1 MKTKKTITF
10 FLLLVM
16 TTLVGAQTLSNNTV
30 SVTYNDTI
38 ATVVVADNI
47 SQYITT
53 TISGAHVSLAQS
65 SEVSEEITYRLSGTS
80 SDGEF
85 YMSGSYKATLELDNL
100 NLTNLNPVN
109 SGAAIH
115 VENGKRI
122 KVKVLA
128 ETTNTLV
135 DAATG
140 SQKGCFYVKGHPEFS
155 QQGTLNVIGNKK
167 HAIKS
172 GEYLSVKDAT
182 INVTSAQG
190 DGISCNQYFLMES
203 GSVNISGTSD
213 DGIQC
218 DLDGTASTGITE
230 DHEDEDTGNIYISG
244 GNITITSSA
253 LAAKGIKSEG
263 DIYISDDAIIN
274 VTVSGNGKWDDEELE
289 TSAAC
294 GISADGNIT
303 ITNGTISLIA
313 TGSGGKG
320 IKCDG
325 ILNVS
330 GGNINVETS
339 GQLYYSNG
347 TTENHNYTGNT
358 DNVNND
364 YYSSPKGIR
373 VGVKT
378 ENGNT
383 YTYSGGIVISGGK
396 IKVSTNGTNG
406 EGIESKNTLEI
417 SGGEIYVNAYD
428 DGINAGQD
436 VNITGGYIYSR
447 STNNDAMDAN
457 GNFYINGGLVYAI
470 GSRVPEVAL
479 DANTEEGKR
488 LYINGGTVIVVGGME
503 QGASLSQTCYQ
514 TSSVNNNTWY
524 SLAYGNE
531 VIAFLTPETT
541 SPGGPFGAP
550 GGGPGG
556 NPGGGP
562 GGNTTNGLIISTPT
576 TPTLSSGVTVSSGEG
591 IFEEKCYLDAN
602 VSGGNTVSLTN
613 YGNSGGNNSLE
624 DLENPNITIIVL
636 NDEILVEGCENCEV
650 NIFDIQGRKVSNK
663 GLNSGVYFV
672 KAGNNPTKK
681 IVIIK

>member
-1 MKTKKTITF
+1 MKKTITF

-85 YMSGSYKATLELDNL
+85 YISGSYKATLELDNL

-115 VENGKRI
+115 VENSKRI

-128 ETTNTLV
+128 GTTNTLV

-140 SQKGCFYVKGHPEFS
+140 SQKGCFYVKGHPEFL

-172 GEYLSVKDAT
+172 GEYLSLKDAT

-218 DLDGTASTGITE
+218 DLDGIASTGITE

-274 VTVSGNGKWDDEELE
+274 VTVSGNGKWDDEDLE

-447 STNNDAMDAN
+447 STNNDGMDAN

-514 TSSVNNNTWY
+514 TSSVNSNTWY

-531 VIAFLTPETT
+531 VIAFLTPEIT
-541 SPGGPFGAP
+541 SGGGPFGGP

-576 TPTLSSGVTVSSGEG
+576 TPILSSGVTVSSGEG

-624 DLENPNITIIVL
+624 GLENPNITIRVL

-650 NIFDIQGRKVSNK
+650 NIFDIEGRKVSNK

-681 IVIIK
+681 VVIIK

>member
-1 MKTKKTITF
+1 MKKTITF

-65 SEVSEEITYRLSGTS
+65 SEVSEEITYRLSGTT

-274 VTVSGNGKWDDEELE
+274 VTVSGNGKWDDEYLE

-378 ENGNT
+378 ENGNA

-447 STNNDAMDAN
+447 STNNDGMDAN
-457 GNFYINGGLVYAI
+457 GNFYINGGFVYAI

-541 SPGGPFGAP
+541 SGGGPFGGP

-602 VSGGNTVSLTN
+602 VIGGNTVSLTN
-613 YGNSGGNNSLE
+613 YGNSGGNNSLG
-624 DLENPNITIIVL
+624 DLENSNITIRVL

-650 NIFDIQGRKVSNK
+650 NIFDIEGRKVSNK

-681 IVIIK
+681 VVIIK

>member
-1 MKTKKTITF
+1 
-10 FLLLVM
+10 M

-53 TISGAHVSLAQS
+53 TISGAHVSIAQS
-65 SEVSEEITYRLSGTS
+65 SEVSEEITYRLSGTT

-274 VTVSGNGKWDDEELE
+274 VTVSGNGKWDDEDLE

-447 STNNDAMDAN
+447 STNNDGMDAN

-503 QGASLSQTCYQ
+503 QGASLSQICYQ

-541 SPGGPFGAP
+541 SGGGPFGGP

-624 DLENPNITIIVL
+624 DLENPNITIRVL

-650 NIFDIQGRKVSNK
+650 NIFDIEGRKVSNK

-681 IVIIK
+681 VVIIK

>member
-1 MKTKKTITF
+1 MKKTITF

-30 SVTYNDTI
+30 SVTYNDTT

-53 TISGAHVSLAQS
+53 TISGAHVSIAQS
-65 SEVSEEITYRLSGTS
+65 SEVSEEITYRLSGTT

-172 GEYLSVKDAT
+172 DEYLSVKDAT

-274 VTVSGNGKWDDEELE
+274 VTVSGNGKWDDEDLE

-447 STNNDAMDAN
+447 STNNDGMDAN

-541 SPGGPFGAP
+541 SGGGSFGGP

-624 DLENPNITIIVL
+624 DLENSNITIRVL

-650 NIFDIQGRKVSNK
+650 NIFDIEGRKVSNK

-672 KAGNNPTKK
+672 KAGNNPIKK
-681 IVIIK
+681 VVIIK

>member
-1 MKTKKTITF
+1 MKKTITF

-30 SVTYNDTI
+30 SVTYNDTT

-85 YMSGSYKATLELDNL
+85 YISGSYKATLELDNL

-274 VTVSGNGKWDDEELE
+274 VTVSGNGKWDDEDLE

-383 YTYSGGIVISGGK
+383 YTYIGGIVISGGK

-447 STNNDAMDAN
+447 STNNDGMDAN
-457 GNFYINGGLVYAI
+457 GNFYINGGFVYAI

-541 SPGGPFGAP
+541 SGGGPFGGP

-602 VSGGNTVSLTN
+602 VIGGNTVSLTN

-624 DLENPNITIIVL
+624 DLENSNITIRVL

-650 NIFDIQGRKVSNK
+650 NIFDIEGRKVSNK

-681 IVIIK
+681 VVIIK

>member
-1 MKTKKTITF
+1 MKKTITF

-53 TISGAHVSLAQS
+53 TISGAHVSIAQS
-65 SEVSEEITYRLSGTS
+65 SEVSEEITYRLSGTT

-274 VTVSGNGKWDDEELE
+274 VTVSGNGKWDDEDLE

-447 STNNDAMDAN
+447 STNNDGMDAN

-541 SPGGPFGAP
+541 SGGGSFGGP

-624 DLENPNITIIVL
+624 DLENSNITIRVL

-650 NIFDIQGRKVSNK
+650 NIFDIEGRKVSNK

-681 IVIIK
+681 VVIIK

>member
-1 MKTKKTITF
+1 MKKTITF

-53 TISGAHVSLAQS
+53 TISGAHVSIAQS
-65 SEVSEEITYRLSGTS
+65 SEVSEEITYRLSGTT

-274 VTVSGNGKWDDEELE
+274 VTVSGNGKWDDEDLE

-447 STNNDAMDAN
+447 STNNDGMDAN

-514 TSSVNNNTWY
+514 TSSVNSNTWY

-541 SPGGPFGAP
+541 SGGGPFGGP
-550 GGGPGG
+550 GGVPGG

-624 DLENPNITIIVL
+624 DLENPNITIRVL

-650 NIFDIQGRKVSNK
+650 NIFDIEGRKVSNK

-681 IVIIK
+681 VVIIK

>member
-1 MKTKKTITF
+1 MKKTITF

-30 SVTYNDTI
+30 SVTYNDTT

-53 TISGAHVSLAQS
+53 TISGAHVSIAQS
-65 SEVSEEITYRLSGTS
+65 SEVSEEITYRLSGTT

-172 GEYLSVKDAT
+172 GEYLSVKDVT

-274 VTVSGNGKWDDEELE
+274 VTVSGNGKWDDEDLE

-303 ITNGTISLIA
+303 ITNGIISLIA

-383 YTYSGGIVISGGK
+383 YTYSGGIVISGGE

-447 STNNDAMDAN
+447 STNNDGMDAN

-541 SPGGPFGAP
+541 SGGGPFGGP

-624 DLENPNITIIVL
+624 NLENSNITIRVL

-650 NIFDIQGRKVSNK
+650 NIFDIEGRKVSNK

-681 IVIIK
+681 VVIIK

>member
-1 MKTKKTITF
+1 MKKTITF

-53 TISGAHVSLAQS
+53 TISGAHVSIAQS
-65 SEVSEEITYRLSGTS
+65 SEVSEEITYRLSGTT

-274 VTVSGNGKWDDEELE
+274 VTVSGNGKWDDEDLE

-447 STNNDAMDAN
+447 STNNDGMDAN

-503 QGASLSQTCYQ
+503 QGASLAQTCYQ

-541 SPGGPFGAP
+541 SGGGPFGGP

-624 DLENPNITIIVL
+624 DLENSNITIRVL

-650 NIFDIQGRKVSNK
+650 NIFDIEGRKVSNK

-681 IVIIK
+681 VVIIK

>member
-1 MKTKKTITF
+1 MKKTITF

-53 TISGAHVSLAQS
+53 TISGAHVSIAQS
-65 SEVSEEITYRLSGTS
+65 SEVSEEITYRLSGTT
-80 SDGEF
+80 SDGEL

-274 VTVSGNGKWDDEELE
+274 VTVSGNGKWDDEDLE

-303 ITNGTISLIA
+303 ITNGTIFLIA

-447 STNNDAMDAN
+447 STNNDGMDAN

-541 SPGGPFGAP
+541 SGGGSFGSP

-624 DLENPNITIIVL
+624 DLEKSNITIRVL

-650 NIFDIQGRKVSNK
+650 NIFDIEGRKVSNK

-681 IVIIK
+681 VVIIK

>member
-1 MKTKKTITF
+1 MKKTITF

-30 SVTYNDTI
+30 SVTYNDTT

-65 SEVSEEITYRLSGTS
+65 SEVSEEITYRLSGTT

-85 YMSGSYKATLELDNL
+85 YISGSYKATLELDNL

-274 VTVSGNGKWDDEELE
+274 VTVSGNGKWDDEDLE

-447 STNNDAMDAN
+447 STNNDGMDAN
-457 GNFYINGGLVYAI
+457 GNFYINGGFVYAI

-541 SPGGPFGAP
+541 SGGGPFGGP

-602 VSGGNTVSLTN
+602 VIGGNTVSLTN

-624 DLENPNITIIVL
+624 DLENSNITIRVL

-650 NIFDIQGRKVSNK
+650 NIFDIEGRKVSNK

-681 IVIIK
+681 VVIIK

>member
-1 MKTKKTITF
+1 MKKTITF

-30 SVTYNDTI
+30 SVTYNDTT

-53 TISGAHVSLAQS
+53 TISGAHVSIAQS
-65 SEVSEEITYRLSGTS
+65 SEVSEEITYRLSGTT

-274 VTVSGNGKWDDEELE
+274 VTVSGNGKWDDEDLE

-447 STNNDAMDAN
+447 STNNDGMDAN

-541 SPGGPFGAP
+541 SGGGSFGGP

-624 DLENPNITIIVL
+624 DLENSNITIRVL

-650 NIFDIQGRKVSNK
+650 NIFDIEGRKVSNK

-681 IVIIK
+681 VVIIK

>member
-38 ATVVVADNI
+38 ATVDVADNI

-172 GEYLSVKDAT
+172 DEYLSVKDAT

-274 VTVSGNGKWDDEELE
+274 VTVSGNGKWDDEDLE

-294 GISADGNIT
+294 GISAEGNIT

-330 GGNINVETS
+330 GGN
-339 GQLYYSNG
+339 
-347 TTENHNYTGNT
+347 
-358 DNVNND
+358 
-364 YYSSPKGIR
+364 
-373 VGVKT
+373 
-378 ENGNT
+378 
-383 YTYSGGIVISGGK
+383 
-396 IKVSTNGTNG
+396 
-406 EGIESKNTLEI
+406 
-417 SGGEIYVNAYD
+417 
-428 DGINAGQD
+428 
-436 VNITGGYIYSR
+436 
-447 STNNDAMDAN
+447 
-457 GNFYINGGLVYAI
+457 
-470 GSRVPEVAL
+470 
-479 DANTEEGKR
+479 
-488 LYINGGTVIVVGGME
+488 
-503 QGASLSQTCYQ
+503 
-514 TSSVNNNTWY
+514 
-524 SLAYGNE
+524 
-531 VIAFLTPETT
+531 
-541 SPGGPFGAP
+541 
-550 GGGPGG
+550 
-556 NPGGGP
+556 
-562 GGNTTNGLIISTPT
+562 
-576 TPTLSSGVTVSSGEG
+576 
-591 IFEEKCYLDAN
+591 
-602 VSGGNTVSLTN
+602 TVSLTN

-624 DLENPNITIIVL
+624 YLENPNITIIVL

-650 NIFDIQGRKVSNK
+650 NIFDIEGRKVSNK

>member
-1 MKTKKTITF
+1 
-10 FLLLVM
+10 M

-53 TISGAHVSLAQS
+53 TISGAHVSIAQS
-65 SEVSEEITYRLSGTS
+65 SEVSEEITYRLSGTT

-135 DAATG
+135 DAASG
-140 SQKGCFYVKGHPEFS
+140 SQKGCFYIKGHPEFS

-274 VTVSGNGKWDDEELE
+274 VTVSGNGKWDDEDLE

-447 STNNDAMDAN
+447 STNNDGMDAN

-541 SPGGPFGAP
+541 SGGGPFGGP

-602 VSGGNTVSLTN
+602 VIGGNTVSLTN

-624 DLENPNITIIVL
+624 DLENSNITIRVL

-650 NIFDIQGRKVSNK
+650 NIFDIEGRKVSNK

-681 IVIIK
+681 VVIIK

>member
-1 MKTKKTITF
+1 MKKTITF

-53 TISGAHVSLAQS
+53 TISGAHVSIAQS
-65 SEVSEEITYRLSGTS
+65 SEVSEEITYRLSGTT

-274 VTVSGNGKWDDEELE
+274 VTVSGNGKWDDEDLE

-447 STNNDAMDAN
+447 STNNDGMDAN

-503 QGASLSQTCYQ
+503 QGASLSQICYQ

-541 SPGGPFGAP
+541 SGGGPFGGP

-624 DLENPNITIIVL
+624 DLENPNITIRVL

-650 NIFDIQGRKVSNK
+650 NIFDIEGRKVSNK

-681 IVIIK
+681 VVIIK

>member
-1 MKTKKTITF
+1 MKKTITF

-30 SVTYNDTI
+30 SVTYNDTT

-85 YMSGSYKATLELDNL
+85 YISGSYKATLELDNL

-274 VTVSGNGKWDDEELE
+274 VTVSGNGKWDDEDLE

-447 STNNDAMDAN
+447 STNNDGMEAN
-457 GNFYINGGLVYAI
+457 GNFYINGGFVYAI

-541 SPGGPFGAP
+541 SGGGPFGGP

-602 VSGGNTVSLTN
+602 VIGGNTVSLTN

-624 DLENPNITIIVL
+624 DLENSNITIRVL

-650 NIFDIQGRKVSNK
+650 NIFDIEGRKVSNK

-681 IVIIK
+681 VVIIK

>member
-1 MKTKKTITF
+1 MKKTITF

-53 TISGAHVSLAQS
+53 TISGAHVSIAQS
-65 SEVSEEITYRLSGTS
+65 SEVSEEITYRLSGTT

-274 VTVSGNGKWDDEELE
+274 VTVSGNGKWDDEDLE

-447 STNNDAMDAN
+447 STNNDGMDAN

-514 TSSVNNNTWY
+514 TSSVNSNTWY

-541 SPGGPFGAP
+541 SGGGSFGGP

-624 DLENPNITIIVL
+624 DLENSNITIRVL

-650 NIFDIQGRKVSNK
+650 NIFDIEGRKVSNK

-681 IVIIK
+681 VVIIK

>member
-1 MKTKKTITF
+1 MKKTITF

-30 SVTYNDTI
+30 SVTYNDTT

-65 SEVSEEITYRLSGTS
+65 SEVSEEITYRLSGTT

-274 VTVSGNGKWDDEELE
+274 VTVSGNGKWDDEDLE

-447 STNNDAMDAN
+447 STNNDGMDAN

-541 SPGGPFGAP
+541 SGGGPFGGP

-602 VSGGNTVSLTN
+602 VIGGNTVSLTN

-624 DLENPNITIIVL
+624 DLENSNITIRVL

-650 NIFDIQGRKVSNK
+650 NIFDIEGRKVSNK

-681 IVIIK
+681 VVIIK

>member
-1 MKTKKTITF
+1 MKKTITF
-10 FLLLVM
+10 FLLLVI

-172 GEYLSVKDAT
+172 DEYLSVKDAT

-218 DLDGTASTGITE
+218 DLDGTASTGIRE

-274 VTVSGNGKWDDEELE
+274 VTVSGNGKWDDEDLE

-488 LYINGGTVIVVGGME
+488 LYINGGTLIVVGGME

-514 TSSVNNNTWY
+514 TSSVNSNTWY

-541 SPGGPFGAP
+541 SPGGSFGAP

-650 NIFDIQGRKVSNK
+650 NIFDIEGRKVSNK

>member
-1 MKTKKTITF
+1 
-10 FLLLVM
+10 M

-38 ATVVVADNI
+38 ATVDVADNI

-172 GEYLSVKDAT
+172 GEYLSVKDVT

-274 VTVSGNGKWDDEELE
+274 VTVSGNGKWDDEDLE

-294 GISADGNIT
+294 GISAEGNIT

-325 ILNVS
+325 IL
-330 GGNINVETS
+330 
-339 GQLYYSNG
+339 
-347 TTENHNYTGNT
+347 
-358 DNVNND
+358 
-364 YYSSPKGIR
+364 
-373 VGVKT
+373 
-378 ENGNT
+378 
-383 YTYSGGIVISGGK
+383 
-396 IKVSTNGTNG
+396 
-406 EGIESKNTLEI
+406 
-417 SGGEIYVNAYD
+417 
-428 DGINAGQD
+428 
-436 VNITGGYIYSR
+436 
-447 STNNDAMDAN
+447 
-457 GNFYINGGLVYAI
+457 
-470 GSRVPEVAL
+470 
-479 DANTEEGKR
+479 
-488 LYINGGTVIVVGGME
+488 
-503 QGASLSQTCYQ
+503 
-514 TSSVNNNTWY
+514 
-524 SLAYGNE
+524 
-531 VIAFLTPETT
+531 
-541 SPGGPFGAP
+541 
-550 GGGPGG
+550 
-556 NPGGGP
+556 
-562 GGNTTNGLIISTPT
+562 
-576 TPTLSSGVTVSSGEG
+576 
-591 IFEEKCYLDAN
+591 N

-650 NIFDIQGRKVSNK
+650 NIFDIEGRKVSNK

>member
-1 MKTKKTITF
+1 MKKTITF

-30 SVTYNDTI
+30 SVTYNNTT

-53 TISGAHVSLAQS
+53 TISGAHVSIAQS
-65 SEVSEEITYRLSGTS
+65 SEVSEEITYRLSGTT

-274 VTVSGNGKWDDEELE
+274 VTVSGNGKWDDEDLE

-378 ENGNT
+378 GNGNT

-447 STNNDAMDAN
+447 STNNDGMDAN

-541 SPGGPFGAP
+541 SGGGPFGGP

-624 DLENPNITIIVL
+624 DLENSNITIRVL

-650 NIFDIQGRKVSNK
+650 NIFDIEGRKVSNK

>member
-1 MKTKKTITF
+1 MKKTITF

-53 TISGAHVSLAQS
+53 TISGAHVSIAQS
-65 SEVSEEITYRLSGTS
+65 SEVSEEITYRLSGTT

-135 DAATG
+135 DAASG
-140 SQKGCFYVKGHPEFS
+140 SQKGCFYIKGHPEFS

-274 VTVSGNGKWDDEELE
+274 VTVSGNGKWDDEDLE

-447 STNNDAMDAN
+447 STNNDGMDAN

-541 SPGGPFGAP
+541 SGGGPFGGP

-602 VSGGNTVSLTN
+602 VIGGNTVSLTN

-624 DLENPNITIIVL
+624 DLENSNITIRVL

-650 NIFDIQGRKVSNK
+650 NIFDIEGRKVSNK

-681 IVIIK
+681 VVIIK

>member
-1 MKTKKTITF
+1 MKKITTF

-274 VTVSGNGKWDDEELE
+274 VTVSGNGKWDDEDLE

-383 YTYSGGIVISGGK
+383 YTYSGGIVISRGK

-447 STNNDAMDAN
+447 STNNDGMDAN

-503 QGASLSQTCYQ
+503 QGATLSQTCYQ
-514 TSSVNNNTWY
+514 TSSVNSNTWY

-541 SPGGPFGAP
+541 SPGGSFGGP

-624 DLENPNITIIVL
+624 DLENPNITIRVL

-650 NIFDIQGRKVSNK
+650 NIFDIEGRKVSNK

>member
-1 MKTKKTITF
+1 MKKTITF

-85 YMSGSYKATLELDNL
+85 YISGSYKATLELDNL

-274 VTVSGNGKWDDEELE
+274 VTVSGNGKWDDEDLE

-373 VGVKT
+373 VGVKI

-447 STNNDAMDAN
+447 STNNDGMDAN
-457 GNFYINGGLVYAI
+457 GNFYINGGFVYAI

-541 SPGGPFGAP
+541 SGGGPFGAP

-602 VSGGNTVSLTN
+602 VIGGNTVSLTN

-624 DLENPNITIIVL
+624 DLENSNITIRVL

-650 NIFDIQGRKVSNK
+650 NIFDIEGRKVSNK

-681 IVIIK
+681 VVIIK